1 MEIGIIGVVGL
12 FFILAAIGWPVKS
25 TLNDGK

>member
-12 FFILAAIGWPVKS
+12 FFILAIVRWPTKKE
-25 TLNDGK
+25 LNNG